1 MKVDIAHQ
9 PQNSISKILTIINL
23 WAVGGLGIR
32 FLSPDRASEFPL
44 AVSQK
49 ILYEEGHHAHKSFS
63 GALSPILFWG
73 LVFGS
78 RLVPGLTGKKEL

>member
-23 WAVGGLGIR
+23 WAAGGLGIR

-49 ILYEEGHHAHKSFS
+49 ILYEEGYHAHKSFS

>member
-1 MKVDIAHQ
+1 LITISVSNEV
-9 PQNSISKILTIINL
+9 NSYT
-23 WAVGGLGIR
+23 
-32 FLSPDRASEFPL
+32 SEFPL

-63 GALSPILFWG
+63 GALSPLLFWG
-73 LVFGS
+73 LLFGS

>member
-1 MKVDIAHQ
+1 MTAGIAHK
-9 PQNSISKILTIINL
+9 PQNAISKILKNL

-63 GALSPILFWG
+63 GALSPLLFWG
-73 LVFGS
+73 LLFGS

>member
-9 PQNSISKILTIINL
+9 PQNSISKILKNL

-63 GALSPILFWG
+63 GALKRPLFG
-73 LVFGS
+73 GVFFGS
-78 RLVPGLTGKKEL
+78 HLVPGLTGKKEL